1 MGLVGLVPPVKFGLG
16 RPEADQEKSIFFN
29 LRSTRERI
37 GITVAISIVMI
48 GLWFRF
54 ETPIAIL
61 PALLTLVW
69 ITLSASKQR
78 APVPVSGKRL
88 MFFALAI
95 GVIAL
100 LIIVG
105 VFVILR

>member
-1 MGLVGLVPPVKFGLG
+1 
-16 RPEADQEKSIFFN
+16 
-29 LRSTRERI
+29 
-37 GITVAISIVMI
+37 MI

-54 ETPIAIL
+54 EMPISVL
-61 PALLTLVW
+61 PALLTPVW
-69 ITLSASKQR
+69 IKLFASKHG
-78 APVPVSGKRL
+78 APGSVSGKRL

-95 GVIAL
+95 GVLAL

>member
-1 MGLVGLVPPVKFGLG
+1 M
-16 RPEADQEKSIFFN
+16 
-29 LRSTRERI
+29 
-37 GITVAISIVMI
+37 
-48 GLWFRF
+48 
-54 ETPIAIL
+54 PIAIL

-69 ITLSASKQR
+69 ITLFASKQR

-95 GVIAL
+95 GVLAL
-100 LIIVG
+100 LVIVS

>member
-1 MGLVGLVPPVKFGLG
+1 
-16 RPEADQEKSIFFN
+16 
-29 LRSTRERI
+29 
-37 GITVAISIVMI
+37 MI

-54 ETPIAIL
+54 EMPIAIL
-61 PALLTLVW
+61 PALLTPVC
-69 ITLSASKQR
+69 ITLFASKEG
-78 APVPVSGKRL
+78 APVSVRGKRL

-95 GVIAL
+95 GFLAL

>member
-1 MGLVGLVPPVKFGLG
+1 MLFK
-16 RPEADQEKSIFFN
+16 
-29 LRSTRERI
+29 LRSTRGRI

-54 ETPIAIL
+54 EMPIAIL
-61 PALLTLVW
+61 PALLTPVW
-69 ITLSASKQR
+69 ITLFASKQG
-78 APVPVSGKRL
+78 APVSASGKRL

-95 GVIAL
+95 GVLAL